1 MGEYIE
7 INGISTW
14 FQDRGSGE
22 PVVLLHGGLVDG
34 RDFDGNLAGLDT
46 GHRVLVPDRRAHGR
60 SHDDGGPLALDT
72 LAADSA
78 MFIETVVGSRVAL
91 VGYSA
96 GTMVA
101 LRVAIRRPELVDR
114 LVLISGA
121 FDPAGML
128 LRPSLDGPPPADLV
142 QAHGEV
148 SPYGADHFDSVLRR
162 IVDSV
167 DRDAPLS
174 EAEVSTICCPTLVMC
189 ADDDLVGLEHVLA
202 TYRAIP
208 DSRLAVIPGTSHVLL
223 HEKPDVCRAVV
234 ADFLA
239 APDVTTFMPI
249 RRAG

>member
-1 MGEYIE
+1 MKTTAFIMTILLTMVFARIASAQQKPTTGYAPVNGLKMYYE
-7 INGISTW
+7 IK
-14 FQDRGSGE
+14 GSGE

-128 LRPSLDGPPPADLV
+128 LRPAWRLPVRCP
-142 QAHGEV
+142 
-148 SPYGADHFDSVLRR
+148 SVRH
-162 IVDSV
+162 S
-167 DRDAPLS
+167 
-174 EAEVSTICCPTLVMC
+174 
-189 ADDDLVGLEHVLA
+189 
-202 TYRAIP
+202 
-208 DSRLAVIPGTSHVLL
+208 
-223 HEKPDVCRAVV
+223 
-234 ADFLA
+234 
-239 APDVTTFMPI
+239 
-249 RRAG
+249 